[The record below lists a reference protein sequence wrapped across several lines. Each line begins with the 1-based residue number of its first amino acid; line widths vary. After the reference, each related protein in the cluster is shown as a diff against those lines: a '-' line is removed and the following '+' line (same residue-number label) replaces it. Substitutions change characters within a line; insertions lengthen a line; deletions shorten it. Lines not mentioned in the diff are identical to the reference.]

1 MRFSSGEM
9 NPDLNIYDTKTIR
22 CIECEKPIGEIDYD
36 AKVIHPRCG
45 KCDGPRPDVKDQLW
59 VRMKIPTS
67 HEFGKTVLSIYESSR
82 P

>member
-22 CIECEKPIGEIDYD
+22 CIECDQPIGEIDYD

-45 KCDGPRPDVKDQLW
+45 KCDDPRPDVKDQLSY
-59 VRMKIPTS
+59 RMKIPTNQKS
-67 HEFGKTVLSIYESSR
+67 VKPI
-82 P
+82 PM